1 MKNLCMFLMLM
12 TLAVFNLQ
20 AGTLSAT
27 TDRANLS
34 TRETLTLSIQYDET
48 ADDEPDT
55 RELEQQFMILSRN
68 KSSSI
73 RIINGDASSTTTWYF
88 ELSPRKSGT
97 LVIPSFTVNG
107 DSSEAITIE
116 VTTKPDTQA
125 SSSSQNIYTEAL
137 LDKDNVYVQQQ
148 VIATWRLVSRF
159 NISEPQF
166 LPPKI
171 DGALVQDLGI
181 RGFHRPGA
189 DGSIE
194 RVIEQRYAIFPQQSG
209 NIIIPP
215 QQFQAVVDTPQR
227 TASGFF
233 RPSRSQVRLG
243 TDEKSISVMP
253 ADARA
258 STEWLPATAL
268 EISQE
273 ITGTNQ
279 TQQATAGVA
288 FTRVIR
294 IRAEGLSAE
303 QLPPA
308 DMHAN
313 GIKFY
318 SENPVFSN
326 KESPRGVIGLRED
339 RAAIIAT
346 QAGKLTLPA
355 IAIPWYDVDASQ
367 WRESVLPETV
377 IDVLP
382 GSTTAGTATNAGTAP
397 TERNAAD
404 AGNDSSDTIHLPVTA
419 TQEQNTGATQTD
431 SRMPNPWQISTALL
445 LILVIAI
452 TSYWYRLYHRIQSP
466 DQANSI
472 ASQPL
477 AAVKPRHGAALL
489 RTAEQGNLKDLHQE
503 LSAWAKEQ
511 SANRAAL
518 QDPSVAPLLLALEK
532 HLYGDGSAPDAK
544 AIKELPAQL
553 EKIAR
558 GYSNGTEEK
567 NQLDTLYR

>member
-1 MKNLCMFLMLM
+1 VKNLCMFLMLM
-12 TLAVFNLQ
+12 MLAVFNLQ

-34 TRETLTLSIQYDET
+34 ARETLTLSIQYDET

-125 SSSSQNIYTEAL
+125 SSSQNIYTEAL

-253 ADARA
+253 ADTRA
-258 STEWLPATAL
+258 STDWLPASAL

-279 TQQATAGVA
+279 AQQATAGIA

-308 DMHAN
+308 DMQAT

-355 IAIPWYDVDASQ
+355 ITIPWYDVDASQ

-382 GSTTAGTATNAGTAP
+382 GASTAGSTQ
-397 TERNAAD
+397 TERNTAD
-404 AGNDSSDTIHLPVTA
+404 AVSAPSGTMHSPVSATEQQNSD
-419 TQEQNTGATQTD
+419 GTQTD
-431 SRMPNPWQISTALL
+431 SGMPNPWQISTALL

-452 TSYWYRLYHRIQSP
+452 TGYWYRLYRRIQSP

-477 AAVKPRHGAALL
+477 AVVKPRRSAALL

-503 LSAWAKEQ
+503 LSAWAKELP
-511 SANRAAL
+511 ANSAAL
-518 QDPSVAPLLLALEK
+518 HDPSVAPLLLALEK
-532 HLYGDGSAPDAK
+532 HLYGDGSAPDPN

>member
-1 MKNLCMFLMLM
+1 VKNLCMFLMLM
-12 TLAVFNLQ
+12 MLAVFNLQ

-27 TDRANLS
+27 TDRAHLS
-34 TRETLTLSIQYDET
+34 ARETLTLSIQYDET

-73 RIINGDASSTTTWYF
+73 RIINGDASSTTTWHF

-181 RGFHRPGA
+181 RGFQRPGA

-209 NIIIPP
+209 KIIIPP

-243 TDEKSISVMP
+243 TDEKSIYGP
-253 ADARA
+253 ACRF
-258 STEWLPATAL
+258 P
-268 EISQE
+268 
-273 ITGTNQ
+273 
-279 TQQATAGVA
+279 
-288 FTRVIR
+288 
-294 IRAEGLSAE
+294 
-303 QLPPA
+303 
-308 DMHAN
+308 
-313 GIKFY
+313 GIY
-318 SENPVFSN
+318 
-326 KESPRGVIGLRED
+326 
-339 RAAIIAT
+339 
-346 QAGKLTLPA
+346 
-355 IAIPWYDVDASQ
+355 
-367 WRESVLPETV
+367 
-377 IDVLP
+377 
-382 GSTTAGTATNAGTAP
+382 
-397 TERNAAD
+397 
-404 AGNDSSDTIHLPVTA
+404 
-419 TQEQNTGATQTD
+419 
-431 SRMPNPWQISTALL
+431 
-445 LILVIAI
+445 
-452 TSYWYRLYHRIQSP
+452 
-466 DQANSI
+466 
-472 ASQPL
+472 
-477 AAVKPRHGAALL
+477 
-489 RTAEQGNLKDLHQE
+489 
-503 LSAWAKEQ
+503 
-511 SANRAAL
+511 
-518 QDPSVAPLLLALEK
+518 
-532 HLYGDGSAPDAK
+532 
-544 AIKELPAQL
+544 
-553 EKIAR
+553 
-558 GYSNGTEEK
+558 
-567 NQLDTLYR
+567 